1 MFSQFYPHIT
11 LNALSVYLT
20 ESYSICQ
27 PRKFQ
32 YSKSTNPKR
41 VLTKPLDPKFNNGY
55 DNEESDYILYVNDIL
70 GSEEGR
76 KYMVL
81 DLLGSGTFGQVVKCQ
96 NLINQT
102 VCAVKVI
109 KSKPAYMN
117 QSLTEVR
124 LLEFLNNNSD
134 GKSFIRLLDTFM
146 HKEHLCLVF
155 ELLASNLYELIK
167 QNQFQGLSM
176 KLVKLLTKQ
185 LLDAMAQLKNFQMI
199 HCDLKPENI
208 LLCQPDKPNIKVI
221 DFGSACFTRQT
232 IYTYIQSRF
241 YRSPEVILGLPYT
254 ESIDMWS
261 LGCIVGEFF
270 LGLPMFPGTSE
281 YNQIWKIVD
290 MLGPPPRHMIE
301 VGRNS
306 SNFSRRYLVKPPM
319 GNPLM

>member
-1 MFSQFYPHIT
+1 
-11 LNALSVYLT
+11 
-20 ESYSICQ
+20 
-27 PRKFQ
+27 
-32 YSKSTNPKR
+32 
-41 VLTKPLDPKFNNGY
+41 
-55 DNEESDYILYVNDIL
+55 
-70 GSEEGR
+70 
-76 KYMVL
+76 
-81 DLLGSGTFGQVVKCQ
+81 
-96 NLINQT
+96 
-102 VCAVKVI
+102 
-109 KSKPAYMN
+109 
-117 QSLTEVR
+117 
-124 LLEFLNNNSD
+124 
-134 GKSFIRLLDTFM
+134 
-146 HKEHLCLVF
+146 
-155 ELLASNLYELIK
+155 
-167 QNQFQGLSM
+167 M